1 MEYALLSFCSG
12 LPHMIIVS
20 QDKEDVILFRSKIIR
35 DTIMLTVMQLFLDT
49 AALLLNVFITKKLGA
64 SAIGILTL
72 TGSFLSLAGI
82 ISNGNAFLC
91 MSRLVS
97 EEMGRKGGNPN
108 RILIHGIRLCL
119 MLSITVSAAVFLL
132 ADTVSSR
139 FFSGA
144 DMASA
149 VRFMPFALVSGAV
162 SSCFKGYFNAGRKSS
177 VTAAGDILEF
187 IVKSAVIVVFT
198 LAADSPSEGV
208 VCKIMIAGIIAG
220 NISSLIFF
228 LIAFA
233 GNHGSYTGRGTRSFR
248 EYALFAFP
256 IMGGGVLTALLSS
269 TNDALIPMCLRQS
282 GNSVSEAFSNFG
294 IFEAIVIPVLFFPSV
309 VLCSMS
315 GIIVSETARAAA
327 AGNRERIKSFSSR
340 LVQWTL
346 MFSVFASAVLMR
358 FGRQIGELLGGGDTA
373 GKMITII
380 APVVPFI
387 YMEIILEAMIK
398 GMGMQAFSSLNYLAE
413 YVIRI
418 SIVLVFVPRIGFYGI
433 AASYYASNVIGNCS
447 RFIKLLRT
455 TGMSFEPFRLIVV
468 PFVYAYM
475 TMCPPQILMNFA
487 GISPQ
492 NIPEMVIY
500 TLLWG
505 AGYFAVFTILG
516 RIRIFDKRNSL
527 KIVKNAQ

>member
-1 MEYALLSFCSG
+1 M
-12 LPHMIIVS
+12 
-20 QDKEDVILFRSKIIR
+20 FRSKIIR

-72 TGSFLSLAGI
+72 TGSFLGLAGI

-97 EEMGRKGGNPN
+97 EEIGRKGGNPE
-108 RILIHGIRLCL
+108 RILLHGIRLCL
-119 MLSITVSAAVFLL
+119 MLSVTVSAIVFFL

-149 VRFMPFALVSGAV
+149 VRFMPFALISGAI

-177 VTAAGDILEF
+177 ITAAGDILEF
-187 IVKSAVIVVFT
+187 IVKSAVIVLFT
-198 LAADSPSEGV
+198 MSADSPSEGI
-208 VCKIMIAGIIAG
+208 VCRIMIAGIIAG

-228 LIAFA
+228 LAAFA
-233 GNHGSYTGRGTRSFR
+233 GNHEKNMGKGTRSFR
-248 EYALFAFP
+248 EYVVFVFP
-256 IMGGGVLTALLSS
+256 IMGGGILTASLSS
-269 TNDALIPMCLRQS
+269 ANDALIPMCLRQS
-282 GNSVSEAFSNFG
+282 GNSVAEAFSSFG
-294 IFEAIVIPVLFFPSV
+294 IFEAIVIPTLFFPSV

-327 AGNRERIKSFSSR
+327 AGNKERIRSFSSR
-340 LVQWTL
+340 LIQCTL

-358 FGRQIGELLGGGDTA
+358 FGRPIGELLGGGEAA

-387 YMEIILEAMIK
+387 YMEIILEALIK

-418 SIVLVFVPRIGFYGI
+418 SIVLVLVPRIGFYGI
-433 AASYYASNVIGNCS
+433 AASYYASNVIGNSS

-455 TGMSFEPFRLIVV
+455 TGMNFNPLRLIAV
-468 PFVYAYM
+468 PVIYVYM
-475 TMCPPQILMNFA
+475 TMCPPQIVMNLA
-487 GISPQ
+487 GI
-492 NIPEMVIY
+492 IPHTVPLMVIY
-500 TLLWG
+500 TMIWG
-505 AGYFAVFTILG
+505 GIYFAFFFIIEKTRATERRKTI
-516 RIRIFDKRNSL
+516 
-527 KIVKNAQ
+527 KIVEVAQ